1 MRTAVSSSKS
11 WLSSVVTTPVSERDE
26 KSNLCQK
33 EMSSVQSV
41 KGEMPEKIEAKRG
54 LPPEERSV

>member
-26 KSNLCQK
+26 KSNLWQK

-41 KGEMPEKIEAKRG
+41 KVEMPEKIEAKRG